1 MPSLE
6 NSLSQR
12 VDSALQT
19 SPHLNGRTWRFE
31 AEGSR
36 IVLHGEVGTFFQKQM
51 AQEVVRRV
59 AGVEQ
64 IDNCLQVIWG

>member
-1 MPSLE
+1 MPSVE
-6 NSLSQR
+6 ISLSER

-19 SPHLNGRTWRFE
+19 SPHLSGRRWRFE
-31 AEGSR
+31 TEGNR

-64 IDNCLQVIWG
+64 IDNCLEVIWG